1 MFKGNSGM
9 TILLFRICSV
19 LMQVLEKSFCFWHIL
34 NAMIYIFDFIHI
46 AGNQWTRS
54 LIIFLGLVYVIVIA
68 KPWKTR
74 DCVSCFVFRK
84 TFVKY
89 SSTGIVL
96 NSSVVFSEI
105 FWKIVVKEGGPFT
118 LLQRKRL
125 LALLRHSQI
134 C

>member
-1 MFKGNSGM
+1 MFKGNNGV
-9 TILLFRICSV
+9 TILLFRICSE
-19 LMQVLEKSFCFWHIL
+19 LMQVLEKSFCFQHIL

-46 AGNQWTRS
+46 LRSNAGNQWTRS

-84 TFVKY
+84 T
-89 SSTGIVL
+89 S
-96 NSSVVFSEI
+96 VFSEI
-105 FWKIVVKEGGPFT
+105 FWKIVVKGGGPFT

-125 LALLRHSQI
+125 LALLHQSNMLKLSPYTEI
-134 C
+134 